1 MTGKPIKPAEPEKLA
16 ELSADAQKLL
26 SGYRAFWDEKLEAAR
41 ETLSDHQYRE
51 IMESLYRFMALPA
64 PLVVSV
70 DSPMQ
75 MMLMPAL
82 LRIRALSDDS
92 TWQTIRGNLT
102 LPLWKKTIEAM
113 EEQVSDE
120 DIKKLLA
127 AKDDWTNLQTRD
139 AELETRSRYG
149 AVVSIFSRPK
159 GRSIDSTLGFF
170 ETLVSQLDVEFSEG
184 VTPQIREWVGSESLF
199 IDGGM
204 PGEWADFRNLGFNAE
219 MSRMTQINLAV
230 QNLTNMGT
238 TERAALRI
246 FRERGDD
253 TSFVPE
259 SMVKQGELETEFLQ
273 QLGEETVSILA
284 HALSAKN
291 LEPTIYEAYPPVLE
305 AMLDGGSTGLWF
317 TGQLSVGYNNII
329 LHPRL
334 ERLSNFTFLLDAGER
349 QVYAPST
356 AQVVENLRT
365 FLANRTPICP
375 FVEIVFVC
383 KPPLKVET
391 NEDGRLHS
399 TEGPA
404 IPYGDG
410 YCIYSINGVTVN
422 EKTAIAPETLTVEE
436 IESEINLEV
445 RRVMLERFGIG
456 RYLVESQ
463 ADILNEDEYGTL
475 YRKRIA
481 GDEPLVMVRVKNSTA
496 EPDGSFR
503 EYFLRVPPFMRTA
516 KEAVAWTFDFREDQY
531 QPEEET

>member
-1 MTGKPIKPAEPEKLA
+1 MTGNPPDTKKLA
-16 ELSADAQKLL
+16 QLSAKAQRLL
-26 SGYRAFWDEKLEAAR
+26 FSYRAFWDEKLEAAR
-41 ETLSDHQYRE
+41 ETLSDDKYRE
-51 IMESLYRFMALPA
+51 IVESLYHFLGLPT

-70 DSPMQ
+70 DSPLQ

-92 TWQTIRGNLT
+92 TWNTIRESLT

-113 EEQVSDE
+113 EEKLSDE
-120 DIKKLLA
+120 DIGRLLA
-127 AKDDWTNLQTRD
+127 AKEDWTEFLKR
-139 AELETRSRYG
+139 AGELETNSRYG
-149 AVVSIFSRPK
+149 AFASIFGRPK
-159 GRSIDSTLGFF
+159 GNSIDPTLGFF
-170 ETLVSQLDVEFSEG
+170 ESVISKLDVEFSDG
-184 VTPQIREWVGSESLF
+184 LTPQIRDWVATESLF

-219 MSRMTQINLAV
+219 MSRLNQINLAV

-246 FRERGDD
+246 FSERGDG

-259 SMVKQGELETEFLQ
+259 GFVKQGELETQFLH

-291 LEPTIYEAYPPVLE
+291 LEPTIYESYPPVLE

-334 ERLSNFTFLLDAGER
+334 ERLSNFTFLLDAGEK
-349 QVYAPST
+349 QVYETST
-356 AQVVENLRT
+356 AQVIENLRI
-365 FLANRTPICP
+365 FLANRTAICP

-383 KPPLKVET
+383 KQPLKVQT
-391 NEDGRLHS
+391 NEEGRLHS
-399 TEGPA
+399 IDGPA
-404 IPYGDG
+404 IPYADG
-410 YCIYSINGVTVN
+410 FCIYSIDGVTVD
-422 EKTAIAPETLTVEE
+422 EKTAVAPETLTVEE
-436 IESEINLEV
+436 IEAEINLEV

-463 ADILNEDEYGTL
+463 ADVLNEDDYGTL

-516 KEAVAWTFDFREDQY
+516 KEAVAWTFDFAEDQY